1 MTEQKKCNYWKCAN
15 SIGLFLV
22 ILFAICF
29 FWYFMRPIEQDLH
42 LRLFKM
48 AFLGFNNM
56 NPLSFIFG
64 AIQTYI
70 WAYIGVGIWY
80 LIGCCYK
87 GEKM

>member
-1 MTEQKKCNYWKCAN
+1 MTEPKKCNYWKCAN
-15 SIGLFLV
+15 LIGLFLV
-22 ILFAICF
+22 ILFTVCF
-29 FWYFMRPIEQDLH
+29 FWYFIRPIEQDLH

-48 AFLGFNNM
+48 AYLGFSGM

-80 LIGCCYK
+80 LVGCCYK
-87 GEKM
+87 GEK